1 MALTGMAS
9 ATAILDAGARSVV
22 PTSARLS
29 IIDVVS
35 DSTATAANSTELITP
50 LSFTGSSCKWVKVG
64 PNGGRALWRTRYHLS
79 TDMTTSPTIYVIGA
93 RSDVDPDPQF
103 ALAGTTAKIFRLD
116 NSSGVA
122 GIQLLRV
129 AATDI
134 RDGTNRFTD
143 WKTFTNPF
151 TGVVGDLT
159 GITHLLTLCSVA
171 SVGGTGVIEMGLLN

>member
-1 MALTGMAS
+1 MALTAMGSANAAS
-9 ATAILDAGARSVV
+9 GSSSLVI

-35 DSTATAANSTELITP
+35 DTTATAANSTELITP
-50 LSFTGSSCKWVKVG
+50 LSFTGSGCKWIRVG
-64 PNGGRALWRTRYHLS
+64 PNGGKAFFRTRYHIT

-93 RSDVDPDPQF
+93 KSEVDPDPQF
-103 ALAGTTAKIFRLD
+103 ALSGTTAKIFRLD
-116 NSSGVA
+116 SGSGTT

-143 WKTFTNPF
+143 WKSFTNPF
-151 TGVVGDLT
+151 TGVVGDLA

-171 SVGGTGVIEMGLLN
+171 SVGGTGVAEMGLLN